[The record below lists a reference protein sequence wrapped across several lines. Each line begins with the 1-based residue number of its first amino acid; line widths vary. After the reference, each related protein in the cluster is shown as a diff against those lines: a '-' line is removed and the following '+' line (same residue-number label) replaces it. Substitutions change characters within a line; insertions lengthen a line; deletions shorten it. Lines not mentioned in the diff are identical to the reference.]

1 MADNRTEFTVKLAD
15 IPVRI
20 HAIWPEMRRFLRDY
34 LTEEE
39 AELSIVTRQEDIERE
54 RVMSAKTRAA
64 EGRPQIKCSDAYL
77 ETLAIYRKLA
87 EALVER
93 DVLLFHGSVV
103 AVDGEAYLFTAKSG
117 TGKSTHTR
125 LWRETFGERA
135 VMINDDKP
143 LLRVSREGVRAYGT
157 PWNGK
162 HHLGCNGSAP
172 LKALCILERD
182 KVNHVER
189 ISAEDAF
196 PRMLQQCYLPEDG
209 EKVEKT
215 LALLERM
222 SQCVKLY
229 RLGCNMD
236 PEAALVSYQGMQEE
250 A

>member
-1 MADNRTEFTVKLAD
+1 MAENMTEFTVKLAD
-15 IPVRI
+15 IPVKIR
-20 HAIWPEMRRFLRDY
+20 AIRPEMLQFLRDY
-34 LTEEE
+34 LTDEE
-39 AELSIVTRQEDIERE
+39 AELCIETRQEDIERE

-64 EGRPQIKCSDAYL
+64 EGLPQAACSDAYL
-77 ETLAIYRKLA
+77 ETLAVYRKLA

-93 DVLLFHGSVV
+93 EILLFHGSVV

-125 LWRETFGERA
+125 LWREAFGERA
-135 VMINDDKP
+135 QMINDDKP

-162 HHLGCNGSAP
+162 HHLGGNCSAP
-172 LKALCILERD
+172 LKALCVLERAE
-182 KVNHVER
+182 VNHVEP

-196 PRMLQQCYLPEDG
+196 PRMLQQCYLPQDG
-209 EKVEKT
+209 RKVEKI

-229 RLGCNMD
+229 RLGCNMN

>member
-125 LWRETFGERA
+125 LWREAFGERSTSLRYLFGTHIHFMP
-135 VMINDDKP
+135 VLSSWLLVSGVGIMIC
-143 LLRVSREGVRAYGT
+143 Y
-157 PWNGK
+157 
-162 HHLGCNGSAP
+162 CF
-172 LKALCILERD
+172 
-182 KVNHVER
+182 VNR
-189 ISAEDAF
+189 ISKNN
-196 PRMLQQCYLPEDG
+196 MLNNIRG
-209 EKVEKT
+209 
-215 LALLERM
+215 R
-222 SQCVKLY
+222 
-229 RLGCNMD
+229 
-236 PEAALVSYQGMQEE
+236 
-250 A
+250 

>member
-1 MADNRTEFTVKLAD
+1 MAENMTEFTVKPAD

-20 HAIWPEMRRFLRDY
+20 RAIWPELRQFLQAY

-39 AELSIVTRQEDIERE
+39 AVFTIETGQEDIDRE
-54 RVMSAKTRAA
+54 RVMSARTRAA
-64 EGRPQIKCSDAYL
+64 EGLPELHTSDFYL
-77 ETLAIYRKLA
+77 ETLAVYRKLA
-87 EALVER
+87 DALVER
-93 DVLLFHGSVV
+93 EVLLFHGSVV
-103 AVDGEAYLFTAKSG
+103 AVDGEAYLFTAPSG

-162 HHLGCNGSAP
+162 HHLGGNCSAP
-172 LKALCILERD
+172 LKALCILERARE
-182 KVNHVER
+182 NHVER
-189 ISAEDAF
+189 VSPEDAF
-196 PRMLQQCYLPEDG
+196 PRMLQQCYLPENG

-222 SQCVKLY
+222 CQTVKLY
-229 RLGCNMD
+229 RLGCNMKR
-236 PEAALVSYQGMQEE
+236 EAALVSYQGMQEE

>member
-1 MADNRTEFTVKLAD
+1 MTEFTVKLAD

-20 HAIWPEMRRFLRDY
+20 RAIHPEMRRFLQDY

-39 AELSIVTRQEDIERE
+39 AEITIETRQEDIDRE
-54 RVMSAKTRAA
+54 RVMSARTRAA
-64 EGRPQIKCSDAYL
+64 EGLPEIRSREDYL
-77 ETLAIYRKLA
+77 ETLAVYRKLA

-125 LWRETFGERA
+125 LWRQAFGDRA

-143 LLRVSREGVRAYGT
+143 LLHVSVDGVCAYGT

-162 HHLGCNGSAP
+162 HHLGGNCSAP

-182 KVNHVER
+182 KENHVER
-189 ISAEDAF
+189 VSPEDAF

-209 EKVEKT
+209 EKVEKI

-222 SQCVKLY
+222 SQCVNLY
-229 RLGCNMD
+229 RLGCNME